1 MIVNKVLFYTFGKA
15 LELGGLA
22 LLLFFVAK
30 QVTPEDYSLLMPYL
44 LAISISTMFYSGLG
58 GSFVKEF
65 SLCDA
70 SEQIT
75 RQKRFL
81 SQSILMAIVTSL
93 MLSIF
98 FSDFKFLAL
107 LLISVFA
114 NAFRSFGQSNYR
126 AKLDEKSLVKFNF
139 VYPIVSILAYVILF
153 NTSEHDPVEI
163 YMIGSALGLL
173 GSALYV
179 AIRYIYILRPDI
191 CIHLE
196 HWKLPINHLFLNMSI
211 FLIIITDKVLVFN
224 LEEAPFIGA
233 YQLYENFS
241 NLFYMGMSSLL
252 FLCTPFLLKKFKEN
266 NANLI
271 LKNQTLFTLAI
282 IFSGLLY
289 CLVSAFILQSIF
301 EEYSDYLH
309 FFFIQLL
316 IKISAI
322 LMYLPSIFFMA
333 NNKELSFSLSIY
345 FTFLVFV
352 VLALFSVLV
361 FKEVETLILLSGL
374 GLITFVSA
382 ILLNVSIYR
391 KLEG

>member
-1 MIVNKVLFYTFGKA
+1 M
-15 LELGGLA
+15 
-22 LLLFFVAK
+22 
-30 QVTPEDYSLLMPYL
+30 
-44 LAISISTMFYSGLG
+44 
-58 GSFVKEF
+58 
-65 SLCDA
+65 
-70 SEQIT
+70 
-75 RQKRFL
+75 
-81 SQSILMAIVTSL
+81 SILILSCVCI

-139 VYPIVSILAYVILF
+139 VYPIVCILAYVTLF
-153 NTSEHDPVEI
+153 NTSERDPVEI
-163 YMIGSALGLL
+163 YIIGSALGLL

-191 CIHLE
+191 FIHLE
-196 HWKLPINHLFLNMSI
+196 QWKLPLRHLFLNMSI

-266 NANLI
+266 NANL
-271 LKNQTLFTLAI
+271 LQKNQTLFTLAI

-289 CLVSAFILQSIF
+289 CLVSTFILQSIF
-301 EEYSDYLH
+301 EEYSNYLH
-309 FFFIQLL
+309 VFFIQLL

-322 LMYLPSIFFMA
+322 LMYLPSIYFMA
-333 NNKELSFSLSIY
+333 NNKEVSFSLSIY
-345 FTFLVFV
+345 FF
-352 VLALFSVLV
+352 
-361 FKEVETLILLSGL
+361 
-374 GLITFVSA
+374 
-382 ILLNVSIYR
+382 
-391 KLEG
+391 